1 MVYNASLVSGSIDQ
15 DQVAALCEPH
25 NRTLD
30 SRATCIDVT
39 LIVTDLINLKWRDTV
54 NLPSRIV
61 DISSALDN
69 ETVLDH
75 PFMRPKIEYRSNFEN
90 APMLLESF
98 PGLRQ
103 EDLPDGE
110 GWAFEIVQLTTHN
123 GTHMDAPMHFHSK
136 SIDGKRMMSIDEVPL
151 EWFFRPA
158 VKLDF
163 RHLPDGHVVS
173 AAEVETEFQRIGHE
187 LKPFDIV
194 LVNTRAASCI
204 GSEQYLTAG
213 CGMGREATLHL
224 TSRGVRV
231 TGIDA
236 WGWDAPFAHTRKRW
250 LETRDPKIIWEGHK
264 AGREIPY
271 CHMEKLC
278 NLEQLPPKGFTVACF
293 PYKVKGGSAGWTRAV
308 ALFD

>member
-1 MVYNASLVSGSIDQ
+1 M
-15 DQVAALCEPH
+15 E
-25 NRTLD
+25 
-30 SRATCIDVT
+30 DV
-39 LIVTDLINLKWRDTV
+39 V

-61 DISSALDN
+61 DISSPLDN
-69 ETVLDH
+69 ETVYDH
-75 PFMRPKIEYRSNFEN
+75 PFMRPKIEYRSNAEN

-123 GTHMDAPMHFHSK
+123 GTHMDAPLHFQSK

-163 RHLPDGHVVS
+163 RHLPDGQVVS
-173 AAEVETEFQRIGHE
+173 AAEVEAELKRIGHE
-187 LKPFDIV
+187 LRPFDIV

-204 GSEQYLTAG
+204 GTEEYLAAG
-213 CGMGREATLHL
+213 CGMGREATLYL

-236 WGWDAPFAHTRKRW
+236 WGWDAPFVHTRKRW

-293 PYKVKGGSAGWTRAV
+293 PCKVKGGSAGWTRAV